1 MPNIKIYTTPVC
13 TYCKVAKDFFQK
25 NNFSYEEVDVTADD
39 NALNEM
45 MSKSHQMGVPVI
57 DIDGEV
63 FVGFDRKGISETLR
77 IA

>member
-13 TYCKVAKDFFQK
+13 TYCRVAKEFFKQ
-25 NNFSYEEVDVTADD
+25 NNFSYEEVDVTVDD
-39 NALNEM
+39 AALDEM
-45 MSKSHQMGVPVI
+45 VNKSHQMAVPVI
-57 DIDGEV
+57 TIDNEV